1 MPTIALTPSLF
12 SCVTGEKMS
21 QLYPGMTKAEVV
33 AVLGRPDGYKQ
44 IEAHEVY
51 RYSNR
56 LSSGWAWDRADYNV
70 VFKND
75 RA

>member
-1 MPTIALTPSLF
+1 
-12 SCVTGEKMS
+12 
-21 QLYPGMTKAEVV
+21 MTKAEVV
-33 AVLGRPDGYKQ
+33 AVLGRPYGYKQ

-56 LSSGWAWDRADYNV
+56 LSSGWSWDRADYKV
-70 VFKND
+70 VCRND